1 MVSFDKKECVYYRN
15 MDYKNEWGVEFGK
28 KYKSVLLDSMK
39 ESV

>member
-1 MVSFDKKECVYYRN
+1 MLSLDKKECVYYRN
-15 MDYKNEWGVEFGK
+15 MDYKNEWGLEFGK